1 MYDIEDAFL
10 ALKLNIKEKEN
21 LDDQNDH
28 NIINHINHMIDEDVN
43 AVKYMIDEDIQ
54 VKSES
59 KSSCIMKHK

>member
-1 MYDIEDAFL
+1 
-10 ALKLNIKEKEN
+10 
-21 LDDQNDH
+21 
-28 NIINHINHMIDEDVN
+28 MIDEDVN